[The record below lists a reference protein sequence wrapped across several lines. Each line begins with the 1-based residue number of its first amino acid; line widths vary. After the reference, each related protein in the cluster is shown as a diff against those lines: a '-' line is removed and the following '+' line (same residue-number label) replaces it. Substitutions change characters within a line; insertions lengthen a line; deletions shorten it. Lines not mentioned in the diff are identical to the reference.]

1 MFLFFIFRSTSKASY
16 LPRQTHEKHLL
27 DPDHGSY
34 KLTLTSNEDCIN
46 HKNVFSVSE
55 EILPTK
61 CNLPDVLPVS
71 VKLQKPRYSSS
82 QQQLNNFSTTAAAAT
97 TKTLPPHTAPIVPS
111 NPLKSMF
118 NFHLNSN
125 TNNNNNINVNNNTS
139 PPPYSPRTPPSPQI
153 ELSSPKYTSQS
164 TFDLKKTQVI
174 DQQSIFTSNSEVIRK
189 ISLDNISVEKVSIE
203 DNQEEEEEQQQ
214 QHDELEVENVVKDIS
229 ILIETEIEEITQDDE
244 SLEIKLEKTVESVST
259 QISSLDIKAEPND
272 QIRQSSPKLILS
284 QINPETDGL
293 KLIQK
298 SEIVLRVNAATS
310 EAGCQ
315 TEDDE
320 IQTMPLT
327 PRKKHPEEID
337 CERLAKDLVSQ
348 LSPSD
353 KLTHVLAPKMFKS
366 SSDYVSGLYNPNIKQ
381 RFVKKDVVEVIES
394 SSPVRR

>member
-1 MFLFFIFRSTSKASY
+1 
-16 LPRQTHEKHLL
+16 
-27 DPDHGSY
+27 
-34 KLTLTSNEDCIN
+34 
-46 HKNVFSVSE
+46 
-55 EILPTK
+55 
-61 CNLPDVLPVS
+61 
-71 VKLQKPRYSSS
+71 
-82 QQQLNNFSTTAAAAT
+82 
-97 TKTLPPHTAPIVPS
+97 
-111 NPLKSMF
+111 MF

-125 TNNNNNINVNNNTS
+125 TNNNNINLNNNTS
-139 PPPYSPRTPPSPQI
+139 PPPYSPRTPPSQQI

-174 DQQSIFTSNSEVIRK
+174 DQQSIFTSSSEVIRK
-189 ISLDNISVEKVSIE
+189 ISLDNISLEKEALKDVDDDDNDDEKEVIVVVEDQV
-203 DNQEEEEEQQQ
+203 
-214 QHDELEVENVVKDIS
+214 LEVEEEDVVKDIS
-229 ILIETEIEEITQDDE
+229 ILLETENQE

-284 QINPETDGL
+284 QINPEIDGL

-298 SEIVLRVNAATS
+298 SEIVLRVNAPTS

-320 IQTMPLT
+320 IQIMPLT
-327 PRKKHPEEID
+327 PRKKHQEEID

-353 KLTHVLAPKMFKS
+353 KLTQVLAPKMFKS
-366 SSDYVSGLYNPNIKQ
+366 SSDYVSGLYNPNIQQ
-381 RFVKKDVVEVIES
+381 RFVKKDLSDVVESS

>member
-1 MFLFFIFRSTSKASY
+1 
-16 LPRQTHEKHLL
+16 
-27 DPDHGSY
+27 
-34 KLTLTSNEDCIN
+34 
-46 HKNVFSVSE
+46 
-55 EILPTK
+55 
-61 CNLPDVLPVS
+61 
-71 VKLQKPRYSSS
+71 
-82 QQQLNNFSTTAAAAT
+82 
-97 TKTLPPHTAPIVPS
+97 
-111 NPLKSMF
+111 MF

-125 TNNNNNINVNNNTS
+125 TNNNNINVNNNTS
-139 PPPYSPRTPPSPQI
+139 PPPYSPRTPPSTQI

-174 DQQSIFTSNSEVIRK
+174 DQQSIFTSSSEVIRK
-189 ISLDNISVEKVSIE
+189 ISLDNISVEKEAFKDVDDDVKEVIVVV
-203 DNQEEEEEQQQ
+203 EEEEEV
-214 QHDELEVENVVKDIS
+214 LEVEENVVKDIS
-229 ILIETEIEEITQDDE
+229 ILLETEIQE

-284 QINPETDGL
+284 QINPEIDGL

-298 SEIVLRVNAATS
+298 SEIVLRVNAPTS

-320 IQTMPLT
+320 IQIMPLT
-327 PRKKHPEEID
+327 PRKKHQEEID
-337 CERLAKDLVSQ
+337 CERLAKDLVGQ

-366 SSDYVSGLYNPNIKQ
+366 SSDYVSGLYNPNIQQ
-381 RFVKKDVVEVIES
+381 RFVKKDLSDVVESS

>member
-1 MFLFFIFRSTSKASY
+1 
-16 LPRQTHEKHLL
+16 
-27 DPDHGSY
+27 
-34 KLTLTSNEDCIN
+34 
-46 HKNVFSVSE
+46 
-55 EILPTK
+55 
-61 CNLPDVLPVS
+61 
-71 VKLQKPRYSSS
+71 
-82 QQQLNNFSTTAAAAT
+82 
-97 TKTLPPHTAPIVPS
+97 
-111 NPLKSMF
+111 MF

-125 TNNNNNINVNNNTS
+125 TNNNNINVNNNTS
-139 PPPYSPRTPPSPQI
+139 PPPYSPRTPPSTQI

-174 DQQSIFTSNSEVIRK
+174 DQQSIFTSSSEVIRK
-189 ISLDNISVEKVSIE
+189 ISLDNISVEKEALKE
-203 DNQEEEEEQQQ
+203 DDNDEEEVVIEEEETEA
-214 QHDELEVENVVKDIS
+214 EEENIVKDIS
-229 ILIETEIEEITQDDE
+229 ILLETTEIQD
-244 SLEIKLEKTVESVST
+244 SVEIKLEKTVESVST

-284 QINPETDGL
+284 QINPEIDGL
-293 KLIQK
+293 KLMQK
-298 SEIVLRVNAATS
+298 SEIVLRVNAPTS

-366 SSDYVSGLYNPNIKQ
+366 SSDFVSGLYNPNIQQ
-381 RFVKKDVVEVIES
+381 RFVKKDVVDVVESS

>member
-1 MFLFFIFRSTSKASY
+1 
-16 LPRQTHEKHLL
+16 
-27 DPDHGSY
+27 
-34 KLTLTSNEDCIN
+34 
-46 HKNVFSVSE
+46 
-55 EILPTK
+55 
-61 CNLPDVLPVS
+61 
-71 VKLQKPRYSSS
+71 
-82 QQQLNNFSTTAAAAT
+82 
-97 TKTLPPHTAPIVPS
+97 
-111 NPLKSMF
+111 MF

-125 TNNNNNINVNNNTS
+125 TNNNNINVNNNSS
-139 PPPYSPRTPPSPQI
+139 PPPYSPRTPPSTQI

-174 DQQSIFTSNSEVIRK
+174 DQQSIFTSSSEVIRK
-189 ISLDNISVEKVSIE
+189 ISLDNISVEKEALKEV
-203 DNQEEEEEQQQ
+203 DEEEVIVGEE
-214 QHDELEVENVVKDIS
+214 ELAEEEVEESDNVVKDIS
-229 ILIETEIEEITQDDE
+229 ILLEIEIQE

-284 QINPETDGL
+284 QINPEIDGL
-293 KLIQK
+293 KLMQK
-298 SEIVLRVNAATS
+298 SEIVLRVNAPTS

-315 TEDDE
+315 TEVDE

-366 SSDYVSGLYNPNIKQ
+366 SSDYVSGLYNPNIQQ
-381 RFVKKDVVEVIES
+381 RFVKKDVVEVVESS